1 MGSLYWL
8 VEAVLLFELQTFE
21 LARWSHTPTG
31 ARAGAAALARA
42 IVGDLRLTFQPVIS
56 AVVLRNVG
64 AAWAREGNAAIGGE
78 KSYETWFFFQ

>member
-1 MGSLYWL
+1 VGSLYWL
-8 VEAVLLFELQTFE
+8 VEAVLLFAPTSLLLQTFE

-64 AAWAREGNAAIGGE
+64 TAWAREGNAAMG
-78 KSYETWFFFQ
+78 